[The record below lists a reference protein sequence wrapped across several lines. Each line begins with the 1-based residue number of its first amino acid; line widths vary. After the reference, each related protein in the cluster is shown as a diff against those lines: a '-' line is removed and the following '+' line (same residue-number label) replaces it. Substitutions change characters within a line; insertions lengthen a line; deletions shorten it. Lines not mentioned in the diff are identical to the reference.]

1 MESSSS
7 YVSTR
12 QAAEILGVH
21 ESSIKRWCNADEIA
35 CDFTPGGHRRF
46 QVDHLIDFGRV
57 QMLTSPIL
65 ALHPHEQIVWGAMEQ
80 ARSEA
85 DYEPLVD
92 ILYAWLS
99 DHQPER
105 AAQLL
110 ISLYESGFT
119 LTKLFDAL
127 VAPCMYRV
135 GKRWEHSTLDIGDEH
150 RMTQLV
156 KDALGTLRHH
166 LNEETAQP
174 KASQNGVEHP
184 VAILGC
190 GRNEEHELGALM
202 TRLVLENEGW
212 NVLYLGPNVPTEE
225 FARQQQK
232 HEAPLV
238 CVSLSPMRGPAD
250 AWGLIRLLA
259 GLYSPASPY
268 RFAIGGSRP
277 LLQQDVS
284 ELPFEDVHDFIKLET
299 FVAWL

>member
-21 ESSIKRWCNADEIA
+21 ESSVKRWCNAEEIA

-46 QVDHLIDFGRV
+46 QVDHLVAFGRA
-57 QMLTSPIL
+57 QMLTSPVL
-65 ALHPHEQIVWGAMEQ
+65 ALHPYEQDVWSAMEQ
-80 ARSEA
+80 ARTESA
-85 DYEPLVD
+85 YGPLVD
-92 ILYAWLS
+92 ILFAWLS
-99 DHQPER
+99 DHQAER

-110 ISLYESGFT
+110 ISLYQSGFT
-119 LTKLFDAL
+119 LPTLFDTL
-127 VAPCMYRV
+127 VAPCMYRI
-135 GKRWEHSTLDIGDEH
+135 GKRWEHGTLDIGDEH

-156 KDALGTLRHH
+156 KDALGTLRHFLH
-166 LNEETAQP
+166 EEAARP
-174 KASQNGVEHP
+174 EAGQNGAEHP

-202 TRLVLENEGW
+202 TRLVLEGEGW
-212 NVLYLGPNVPTEE
+212 DVLYLGPNVPTEE

-232 HEAPLV
+232 HGAPLV

-259 GLYSPASPY
+259 GLYRPTSPY

-277 LLQQDVS
+277 LLQHDTGD
-284 ELPFEDVHDFIKLET
+284 LPFEDVHDFIKLET
-299 FVAWL
+299 FVDWL